1 MRAGDALSAYLWLV
15 TESNRAVGWLQ
26 GAVGVAQL
34 AAALPAGWAADHP
47 RCRRDTVLKAAAA
60 LGFLSALAFGAA
72 LVFNRSNMAELFVAV
87 ALLGA
92 WKGAA
97 TPPFESIFADSV
109 ATGASAPYT
118 AKYALSMVAAA
129 AGPLLS
135 CLLFKA
141 MGDAWS
147 AGSCR
152 AVLLAGLAA
161 MLPPLAVA
169 CAFDDD
175 ASLGRRSEAR
185 DSASMTPATSVASG
199 LSRMRSG
206 ASLSTATT
214 TATTTAVASPQEQQQ
229 RRRRQQRRARG
240 GSARRR
246 RSRGGDVLGGSS
258 DDGGGNEGDDI
269 GGDETAALHGDSDD
283 DLRRIAAGNFS
294 APPSALASPAP
305 ASLSAL
311 SPPPANVPNSS
322 LGFDPSALSSSLER
336 QQQLQQLRQ
345 QLQQPEVRILSP
357 STWPLGAV
365 VAALITLSDLI
376 GALASGMTLKFFSL
390 FFLQACDLG
399 PVAVSLV
406 GTAAPL
412 GVAAASMLAGRVAR
426 RHGGRLHLSLL
437 TRTVDVGLLVLLSR
451 LPTNRGRLS
460 DSGSSSSSD
469 LSTSSSASAAAS
481 RVPMT
486 TAATAA
492 VIAVHLLRMAT
503 ANATRPLV
511 RAMLMENVPKRHRGK
526 VNALDSVR
534 TFSWSGSAALGGELI
549 ARYGFG
555 ATFVVTAGVKVAAM
569 LPLVPLIFLL
579 PEEGRLRF
587 GAWSFGGGGGGGGAS
602 NATANRGGGGGGGSG
617 YSSSFGTGNSSG
629 GGSDEFGGG
638 VVGGLSTDD
647 DDGGESRRLLIAA
660 AVKSNTTPSRVRS
673 AGGGN
678 GSRRRAGGSSRPG
691 SAGGFGRRGAAEGS
705 QEQTLLPSS
714 TDEEAP
720 PPARRASSEAQ
731 REAWQQQNRN
741 DQNQQQQQRHH
752 PRPARNDSTFS
763 LRL

>member
-1 MRAGDALSAYLWLV
+1 MLFSAQNRTGERKAVFRAVARNEGFVGIETAATEMTKPPRPPPLPPPKKTAPQLALWFNLLETASASVRAGDALSAYLWLV

-34 AAALPAGWAADHP
+34 VAALPAGWAADHP
-47 RCRRDTVLKAAAA
+47 RCRRDSVLKGAAA
-60 LGFLSALAFGAA
+60 LGLLSAFAFGSA
-72 LVFNRSNMAELFVAV
+72 LVFNRNSMVELFIAV

-135 CLLFKA
+135 CFLFQA
-141 MGDAWS
+141 MGNAWD

-185 DSASMTPATSVASG
+185 DSASMTPAASAASG

-206 ASLSTATT
+206 ASTTTTVTATA
-214 TATTTAVASPQEQQQ
+214 TAEGTPQRTR
-229 RRRRQQRRARG
+229 RRRRQGRG
-240 GSARRR
+240 GSAGRR
-246 RSRGGDVLGGSS
+246 RSRSDVLGGSS
-258 DDGGGNEGDDI
+258 DD
-269 GGDETAALHGDSDD
+269 DEAAALNGDSDD
-283 DLRRIAAGNFS
+283 DIRRIAAGS
-294 APPSALASPAP
+294 PPSALASPAP
-305 ASLSAL
+305 STAL
-311 SPPPANVPNSS
+311 VPPPPNSS
-322 LGFDPSALSSSLER
+322 FFDPAALSSSLQH
-336 QQQLQQLRQ
+336 QQQQQQ
-345 QLQQPEVRILSP
+345 AAAEDRIRLFSP

-390 FFLQACDLG
+390 FFLQACDLS

-412 GVAAASMLAGRVAR
+412 GVAAASVLAGSLAR

-437 TRTVDVGLLVLLSR
+437 TRAVDVGLLVLLAR
-451 LPTNRGRLS
+451 LPTNKGKLGEA
-460 DSGSSSSSD
+460 GSSGD
-469 LSTSSSASAAAS
+469 LSASAAG
-481 RVPMT
+481 VPMT
-486 TAATAA
+486 AAATAA
-492 VIAVHLLRMAT
+492 VIAVHLLRMAS

-534 TFSWSGSAALGGELI
+534 TFSWSGSAALGGEVSRFDFFDLFCLKGKRERNGERKEI
-549 ARYGFG
+549 TNSPFPLFFPQKNSPPAHRPLRLWGHLCRHGRHKGRGDAAADPFDLPAPRG
-555 ATFVVTAGVKVAAM
+555 REAAHRQVV
-569 LPLVPLIFLL
+569 
-579 PEEGRLRF
+579 LRRRRRR
-587 GAWSFGGGGGGGGAS
+587 
-602 NATANRGGGGGGGSG
+602 N
-617 YSSSFGTGNSSG
+617 
-629 GGSDEFGGG
+629 
-638 VVGGLSTDD
+638 
-647 DDGGESRRLLIAA
+647 SRRFFL
-660 AVKSNTTPSRVRS
+660 
-673 AGGGN
+673 
-678 GSRRRAGGSSRPG
+678 
-691 SAGGFGRRGAAEGS
+691 
-705 QEQTLLPSS
+705 
-714 TDEEAP
+714 
-720 PPARRASSEAQ
+720 
-731 REAWQQQNRN
+731 
-741 DQNQQQQQRHH
+741 
-752 PRPARNDSTFS
+752 
-763 LRL
+763 

>member
-1 MRAGDALSAYLWLV
+1 MTFKPPRPPPLPPPKKTPPQLALWFNLLETASASVRAGDALSAYLWLV

-34 AAALPAGWAADHP
+34 VAALPAGWAADHP
-47 RCRRDTVLKAAAA
+47 RCRRDSVLKGAAA
-60 LGFLSALAFGAA
+60 LGLLSAFAFGSA
-72 LVFNRSNMAELFVAV
+72 LVFNRNSMVELFIAV

-135 CLLFKA
+135 CFLFQA
-141 MGDAWS
+141 MGNAWD

-185 DSASMTPATSVASG
+185 DSASMTPAASAASG

-206 ASLSTATT
+206 ASTTTTVTATA
-214 TATTTAVASPQEQQQ
+214 TAEGTPQRTR
-229 RRRRQQRRARG
+229 RRRRQGRG
-240 GSARRR
+240 GSAGRR
-246 RSRGGDVLGGSS
+246 RSRSDVLGGSS
-258 DDGGGNEGDDI
+258 DD
-269 GGDETAALHGDSDD
+269 DEAAALNGDSDD
-283 DLRRIAAGNFS
+283 DIRRIAAGS
-294 APPSALASPAP
+294 PPSALASPAP
-305 ASLSAL
+305 STAL
-311 SPPPANVPNSS
+311 VPPPPNPSF
-322 LGFDPSALSSSLER
+322 FDPAALSSSLQH
-336 QQQLQQLRQ
+336 QQQQQQ
-345 QLQQPEVRILSP
+345 AAAEDRIRLFSP

-390 FFLQACDLG
+390 FFLQACDLS

-412 GVAAASMLAGRVAR
+412 GVAAASVLAGSLAR

-437 TRTVDVGLLVLLSR
+437 TRAVDVGLLVLLAR
-451 LPTNRGRLS
+451 LPTNKGKLS
-460 DSGSSSSSD
+460 EAGSSGD
-469 LSTSSSASAAAS
+469 LSASAAG
-481 RVPMT
+481 VPMT
-486 TAATAA
+486 AAATAA
-492 VIAVHLLRMAT
+492 VIAVHLLRMAS

-534 TFSWSGSAALGGELI
+534 TFSWSGSAALGGE
-549 ARYGFG
+549 
-555 ATFVVTAGVKVAAM
+555 VS
-569 LPLVPLIFLL
+569 
-579 PEEGRLRF
+579 RF
-587 GAWSFGGGGGGGGAS
+587 DF
-602 NATANRGGGGGGGSG
+602 
-617 YSSSFGTGNSSG
+617 F
-629 GGSDEFGGG
+629 
-638 VVGGLSTDD
+638 
-647 DDGGESRRLLIAA
+647 
-660 AVKSNTTPSRVRS
+660 
-673 AGGGN
+673 
-678 GSRRRAGGSSRPG
+678 
-691 SAGGFGRRGAAEGS
+691 
-705 QEQTLLPSS
+705 
-714 TDEEAP
+714 
-720 PPARRASSEAQ
+720 
-731 REAWQQQNRN
+731 
-741 DQNQQQQQRHH
+741 
-752 PRPARNDSTFS
+752 
-763 LRL
+763 